1 MEDYPYLIFNLNTS
15 LYGITTMLVEE
26 IFSLPELT
34 PIPEAPPDIVG
45 VVNVRGEI
53 LPVMDLN
60 LRFGYESPDYQLSDT
75 VIVLRSEEIRV
86 GLMVNQVI
94 EVRNING
101 DDITKELSH
110 GRKLGKLDSK
120 KFITGVARSDSD
132 ILILIDAE
140 KLLKYVAKQDVDLE
154 SVENEDQAN
163 LNTDFLKKKRV
174 FCPHVT
180 PEERAVFKKR
190 AEALQQTNE
199 TEDVTGL
206 KPLAVIILNEEF
218 FGIDLKL
225 VREFSEIKKVT
236 PVPCAPSHIIG
247 NMNLRGEIL
256 TLIDV
261 CGLLNLPLKNI
272 NKNNKA
278 MVVQVE
284 DIVAGITVEEV
295 YDVMFLNPQEITTVP
310 TAIHSINDEYLQG
323 AAPYHDKMMSIL
335 DLPKILLSGNL
346 TVDQAA

>member
-45 VVNVRGEI
+45 VVNVRGDI

-60 LRFGYESPDYQLSDT
+60 LRFGYESPDYRLSDT

-140 KLLKYVAKQDVDLE
+140 KLLKYVVKQDVDFE
-154 SVENEDQAN
+154 SAENEDQTN
-163 LNTDFLKKKRV
+163 LNADFLKKKRV
-174 FCPHVT
+174 FCPNAT

-190 AEALQQTNE
+190 AEALQQSTD

-278 MVVQVE
+278 MVVQVQ

>member
-45 VVNVRGEI
+45 VVNVRGDI

-75 VIVLRSEEIRV
+75 VIVLRSEEIRI
-86 GLMVNQVI
+86 GLIVNTVK
-94 EVRNING
+94 EVRNISG
-101 DDITKELSH
+101 EEITKELSH
-110 GRKLGKLDSK
+110 GRKVSKLDSK
-120 KFITGVARSDSD
+120 KFITGVARSEGD
-132 ILILIDAE
+132 ILILIDADH
-140 KLLKYVAKQDVDLE
+140 LLNYVAKQDVDFE
-154 SVENEDQAN
+154 SAEIEDQAN
-163 LNTDFLKKKRV
+163 LNADFLKKKRV
-174 FCPHVT
+174 FCPHAT
-180 PEERAVFKKR
+180 PEERAVFLKR
-190 AEALQQTNE
+190 AEALKQTNE

-218 FGIDLKL
+218 FGVDLKL

-278 MVVQVE
+278 MVIQVE
-284 DIVAGITVEEV
+284 DIVTGITVEEV

-323 AAPYHDKMMSIL
+323 AAPYRDKMMSIL